1 MLIFRQSIS
10 TKNYYLCNHISGVGL
25 ISLGMALSCPSHEI
39 YLFIQNMVKRSS
51 CEESGREETSSRGK
65 KSSRCKD
72 NKASENVACPINKII
87 NKD

>member
-1 MLIFRQSIS
+1 MLIFRQPIS
-10 TKNYYLCNHISGVGL
+10 TKNYYLCNRVSGVEL
-25 ISLGMALSCPSHEI
+25 ISLDMALSCPSRET

-72 NKASENVACPINKII
+72 NKALENVACSINKII
-87 NKD
+87 NED